1 MKEKILIEKPKYES
15 NGGSPT
21 VSGKLPTL
29 GGSVCYL
36 ADNRFVHRWQ
46 AYAGRFETVTV
57 RAHLRDPPP
66 LK

>member
-21 VSGKLPTL
+21 VSGNHPTL
-29 GGSVCYL
+29 GGSVSFL
-36 ADNRFVHRWQ
+36 ANDRIVYRWQ